1 LKSITREEKQPP
13 FRGFSRHRFLPSDN
27 LLQSWVQARDLRL
40 LESVMSSAETSA
52 NRWLLL
58 LIAFLVL
65 SAIYL
70 YVFPQA
76 NVLYAGVVLLHVV
89 AGFVASVLLLLWLFR
104 SWRQGEPLVRV
115 GMILLFLGA
124 IPGLALIYTGA
135 LRSEWTLV
143 YVHIGVSFLGAGL
156 IAAARI
162 GWPSRQ
168 VAVRVAAVLA
178 VLAVLAPVAR
188 YLREA
193 RWNHHGRIENPALP
207 PVSMDGEG
215 DGPTGPFFPSSA
227 QIYGGQKIPS
237 KFFMESDSCKRC
249 HEDIYNQWNSSAHHF
264 SSFNNQWYRK
274 SIEYMQDT
282 IGTRPSKWC
291 GGCHDPAVLYA
302 GKMDTPITEIVH
314 TPEAQAGL
322 GCMMCHSI
330 ADVKSTM
337 GQGDFYLEYPKL
349 HEFAASK
356 NPAVRT
362 LHDFM
367 IKLNP
372 EPHRRVF
379 LKPFMKQQTAEF
391 CSSCHKVHLDVPVN
405 HYRWFRGFNEYDNW
419 QASGVSGQ
427 GARSFYYPPKPQ
439 QCADCHMPLEPSND
453 MGNIA
458 GQVHSHRFP
467 GANTA
472 LPTANEDAAQ
482 LKATED
488 FLTSGALTVDIF
500 ALSPASAPL
509 KAAALKTGGVGQQEL
524 ATTFA
529 VGEEAETRITP
540 SSNAEAAPVTAPLN
554 RVQAAIRR
562 SDTVRVDVV
571 VRTKR
576 IGHFF
581 PGGTVDAYDTWLE
594 LKGVDDQGQT
604 IFWSGM
610 VEDNG
615 KGPVEKGAH
624 FYRSLQVDAHGNPIN
639 KRNAWA
645 TRAVVY
651 VRLIPPG
658 AADTVHFR
666 VKIPEKTGSKI
677 TLTARLCYRKFA
689 WFNTQFAFTGE
700 HDNSASKP
708 GDATAKTTPD
718 YDDTK
723 MAFTASLH
731 GVSAK
736 LEKIPDLPIVAVAE
750 NEVAVDVLPANAPAF
765 YPKTRLAKED
775 WQRWNDYGIGLLL
788 QGDLKAA
795 QAAFEKVTE
804 VDPQNPDGWVNI
816 GRAALQEGDV
826 AHARTVLEK
835 ALALNPKL
843 ARTNFFYG
851 SLLKQTGDYDQAAAR
866 FQIVIAQYPRD
877 RVALNNLGR
886 LLFLERKYAEAVKVL
901 QQVLAVDPEDLQAH
915 YNLMLCYNGLGDE
928 KMSKEHQAR
937 YLRFKAD
944 EAAQAITGPYRQLN
958 PEDNNERQSI
968 HEHTSVPLP
977 ILNDGPAKRQVVSAK
992 TPHAP
997 ATTHLGT
1004 DAFVRSAGQSPATV
1018 HTSTTPGA
1026 QR

>member
-1 LKSITREEKQPP
+1 M
-13 FRGFSRHRFLPSDN
+13 
-27 LLQSWVQARDLRL
+27 LQTQGCRL
-40 LESVMSSAETSA
+40 LWGPHKSVMSSAKNSVGRILST
-52 NRWLLL
+52 
-58 LIAFLVL
+58 LIGFLVV

-70 YVFPQA
+70 YAFPQA
-76 NVLYAGVVLLHVV
+76 NILYAGVVLLHVLAGVV
-89 AGFVASVLLLLWLFR
+89 ATVWLLLWLMR
-104 SWRQGEPLVRV
+104 SFFLRQGEPLVRL
-115 GMILLFLGA
+115 GMIFLFLGA
-124 IPGLALIYTGA
+124 IPGLVLLYTGA
-135 LRSEWTLV
+135 LRAEWPMV
-143 YVHIGVSFLGAGL
+143 YVHLGLSFLGAGL
-156 IAAARI
+156 IAATHLGNRR
-162 GWPSRQ
+162 WLSRH
-168 VAVRVAAVLA
+168 AALRVTAVLA
-178 VLAVLAPVAR
+178 ALAVLAPFAR
-188 YLREA
+188 YLRET
-193 RWNHHGRIENPALP
+193 RWTQHGRIANPALP

-227 QIYGGQKIPS
+227 QVYGGEKIPS

-274 SIEYMQDT
+274 AIEYMQDT
-282 IGTRPSKWC
+282 VGTKPSKWC
-291 GGCHDPAVLYA
+291 GGCHDPAVLYS
-302 GKMDTPITEIVH
+302 GKMDTPIKQIVH

-349 HEFAASK
+349 HEFAATK
-356 NPAVRT
+356 NPLVRT

-405 HYRWFRGFNEYDNW
+405 HYRWIRGFNEYDNW
-419 QASGVSGQ
+419 QASGVSGE

-458 GQVHSHRFP
+458 GKVHSHRFP
-467 GANTA
+467 AANTA

-500 ALSPASAPL
+500 ALAPASAPP
-509 KAAALKTGGVGQQEL
+509 KTGAIAQHEL

-529 VGEEAETRITP
+529 VGEEAEAKITP
-540 SSNAEAAPVTAPLN
+540 GPVAEAAPVTAPLD
-554 RVQAAIRR
+554 RVHPAVRR
-562 SDTVRVDVV
+562 GETVRVDVV

-576 IGHFF
+576 VGHFF

-594 LKGVDDQGQT
+594 LKGIDDKGQT

-615 KGPVEKGAH
+615 KGPVEKSAH

-666 VKIPEKTGSKI
+666 MKVPAKTGSKI
-677 TLTARLCYRKFA
+677 TLTARLCYRKFS
-689 WFNTQFAFTGE
+689 WWNTQFAFAGE
-700 HDNSASKP
+700 RDNSPSKP
-708 GDATAKTTPD
+708 GVAPASVTPD

-723 MAFTASLH
+723 LAFTASLR
-731 GVSAK
+731 GISAK
-736 LEKIPDLPIVAVAE
+736 QEKIPDLPIVAVAQ
-750 NEVAVDVLPANAPAF
+750 NEIVLAVLPANAPAPQ
-765 YPKTRLAKED
+765 PKTQLAKED

-826 AHARTVLEK
+826 SRARSVLEK

-851 SLLKQTGDYDQAAAR
+851 SLLKSTGDYDQAAAH
-866 FQIVIAQYPRD
+866 FEIVLAQYPRD

-886 LLFLERKYAEAVKVL
+886 VLFLERKYADAVKVL

-928 KMSKEHQAR
+928 KMSKQHQAR

-944 EAAQAITGPYRQLN
+944 EASQAITGPYRQLN

-977 ILNDGPAKRQVVSAK
+977 IAKIHVGTA
-992 TPHAP
+992 A
-997 ATTHLGT
+997 LG
-1004 DAFVRSAGQSPATV
+1004 RPAGQSPAAARA
-1018 HTSTTPGA
+1018 TTNLGA